1 MRGINRRVRRHD
13 DGGEGHNAAPAEL
26 PAADGRVLHAAIV
39 APFAGIVHVGLALLE
54 QPAVATE
61 GVEAFRAE
69 HVRGRVVVG
78 AFVRIDPRDL
88 QAFSREKTFRIGDLL
103 RQPLERGRVLDDQ
116 RFHAQAPRLEQ

>member
-1 MRGINRRVRRHD
+1 M
-13 DGGEGHNAAPAEL
+13 
-26 PAADGRVLHAAIV
+26 
-39 APFAGIVHVGLALLE
+39 LE

-88 QAFSREKTFRIGDLL
+88 QAFSREKTFRIGDQL

-116 RFHAQAPRLEQ
+116 RFHAQALLRTRCVAS